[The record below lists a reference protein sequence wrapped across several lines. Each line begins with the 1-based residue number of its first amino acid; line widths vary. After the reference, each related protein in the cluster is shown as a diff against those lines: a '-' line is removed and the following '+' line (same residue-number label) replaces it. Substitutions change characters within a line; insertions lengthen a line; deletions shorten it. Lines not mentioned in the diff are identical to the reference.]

1 MNSKYLG
8 IAGSIFF
15 HLLLLLIAL
24 IINYTI
30 IPSSVFK
37 RIELVEFG
45 ISESANNER
54 FISST
59 TQSSNLSPNQQSG
72 SKSNLIPK
80 KVNMPKTFSQ
90 SEEQNFVPEHGKTAL
105 NNLELDKKIGNTQE
119 SIKSNLS
126 ENILN
131 SKQTQ
136 NEEATVS
143 TSDDYLSSLTNR
155 LLGDSSGDSPY
166 ILEGDVSSRKILNK
180 VIPGYPEGL
189 EISVRIKISFEV
201 LPSGEITNMVVVQ
214 KADPRLEMAS
224 LNALSTW
231 KFNAL
236 LQDVVQKGTI
246 TFIYELK

>member
-1 MNSKYLG
+1 M
-8 IAGSIFF
+8 
-15 HLLLLLIAL
+15 IAL

-59 TQSSNLSPNQQSG
+59 IQSSNLSPNQQSG

-119 SIKSNLS
+119 IIKKL
-126 ENILN
+126 
-131 SKQTQ
+131 
-136 NEEATVS
+136 V
-143 TSDDYLSSLTNR
+143 D
-155 LLGDSSGDSPY
+155 
-166 ILEGDVSSRKILNK
+166 
-180 VIPGYPEGL
+180 
-189 EISVRIKISFEV
+189 EISVPI
-201 LPSGEITNMVVVQ
+201 Q
-214 KADPRLEMAS
+214 
-224 LNALSTW
+224 
-231 KFNAL
+231 
-236 LQDVVQKGTI
+236 
-246 TFIYELK
+246 